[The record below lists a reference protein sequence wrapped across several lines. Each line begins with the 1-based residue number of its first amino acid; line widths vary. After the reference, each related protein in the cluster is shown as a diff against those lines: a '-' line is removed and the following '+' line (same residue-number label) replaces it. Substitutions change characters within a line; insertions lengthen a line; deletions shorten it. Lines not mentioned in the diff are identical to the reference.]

1 MSLTNDFIIG
11 YFTFFAA
18 LSIASALY
26 ITRQKN
32 VFYSAVALAFLGIS
46 VAAMIALINT
56 SSYAFYAAFHILLY
70 VGATVVFLAI
80 SLVMFRGINVREVQI
95 PWAPVIAFIVGM
107 LIFID
112 LILSFSSI
120 TPPSVTSSFNL
131 QTLANEIL
139 QNYWFPTIIIIIALL
154 TTMIEA
160 ITLARRD

>member
-1 MSLTNDFIIG
+1 MSLTSEFIIG
-11 YFTFFAA
+11 FFTFFGA

-32 VFYSAVALAFLGIS
+32 VFYAAVSLAFLGIS

-56 SSYAFYAAFHILLY
+56 SSYSFYAAFHILLY
-70 VGATVVFLAI
+70 VGATVVFLTI
-80 SLVMFRGINVREVQI
+80 SLVMFRGLNVREISV
-95 PWAPVIAFIVGM
+95 PWAPVIAVVAGM

-112 LILSFSSI
+112 LISSFSGI
-120 TPPSVTSSFNL
+120 TPSASVSSFSL
-131 QTLANEIL
+131 QTLANDIL
-139 QNYWFPTIIIIIALL
+139 QNYWFPAIIIIIALL